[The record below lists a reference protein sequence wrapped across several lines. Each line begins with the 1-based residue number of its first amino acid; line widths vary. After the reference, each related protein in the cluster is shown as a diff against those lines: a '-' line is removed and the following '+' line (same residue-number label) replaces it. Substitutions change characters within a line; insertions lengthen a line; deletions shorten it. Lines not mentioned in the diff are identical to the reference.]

1 MTQSCCELFKALAD
15 ETRLL
20 IVRELLSKPLIVG
33 ELAERLSI
41 SHYNVSKHLKVLRE
55 CGVIVITKEGRQ
67 VCSRLNLARKQ
78 SASAR
83 GHDGWVLELGYCVI
97 RFGEA

>member
-1 MTQSCCELFKALAD
+1 MVTTNQHVTQSCCEPFKALAD

-41 SHYNVSKHLKVLRE
+41 SHYNVAKHLKVLRE
-55 CGVIVITKEGRQ
+55 CGVIVGWLENRVHLPEGMMAG
-67 VCSRLNLARKQ
+67 CWNWGIA
-78 SASAR
+78 
-83 GHDGWVLELGYCVI
+83 
-97 RFGEA
+97 